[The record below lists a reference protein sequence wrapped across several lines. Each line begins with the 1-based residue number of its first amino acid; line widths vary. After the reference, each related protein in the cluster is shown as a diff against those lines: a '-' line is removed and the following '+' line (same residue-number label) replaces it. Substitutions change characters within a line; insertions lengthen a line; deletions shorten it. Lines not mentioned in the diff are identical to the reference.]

1 MLTGIVVGSGPGW
14 VLTGAGVSGIGVG
27 RTGVPAAVG
36 PGSRGGSGF
45 CGVEDGDSVLLD
57 GVSVGPTGGVGLP
70 GVPGVLGV
78 DGVEG
83 DLAVSVKAGP
93 ASGVSDVGGFG
104 LTGADGP
111 QRTNQAPSPT
121 ALF

>member
-1 MLTGIVVGSGPGW
+1 ML
-14 VLTGAGVSGIGVG
+14 AGVSRIGG
-27 RTGVPAAVG
+27 GSFGGPASVA
-36 PGSRGGSGF
+36 PGSGVDIES

-78 DGVEG
+78 NGVEG